1 MYIFIIFGIM
11 ISLWFGLGFV
21 LQIREDVKTG
31 VYVDNLT
38 EEYVCSMK
46 DIIKLL
52 TKVCLL
58 QNLHRVLF
66 HLVKFISQFCNEGLE
81 FSDNLSITIVIYHGC
96 CKLLQGLA
104 NRRTGATS
112 INAESSRSHSV
123 FTCVVES
130 RCKVFFVT

>member
-1 MYIFIIFGIM
+1 M

-130 RCKVFFVT
+130 RCKVSFVT